1 MGMNEHEILQAQ
13 KHNKMVKGHGKFRYY
28 TNRAFKDSRLKEKPV
43 KISQP
48 LKDLTEKYLHHD
60 DDEYYMY

>member
-28 TNRAFKDSRLKEKPV
+28 TNRAFKDSHLKKEVQQNQPAFEGFNR
-43 KISQP
+43 KISSS
-48 LKDLTEKYLHHD
+48 
-60 DDEYYMY
+60 

>member
-13 KHNKMVKGHGKFRYY
+13 KHNKMVKGHGKFRYC

>member
-28 TNRAFKDSRLKEKPV
+28 TNRAFKD
-43 KISQP
+43 
-48 LKDLTEKYLHHD
+48 
-60 DDEYYMY
+60 